1 MRVTNMSHEQNFDE
15 ILGQNLKAL
24 REKKGL
30 SQKELGEA
38 LSETVALQQIQKY
51 EKGVNRISAQR
62 LYEFSVILQ
71 CPIMGFFAGI
81 KNLTEDL
88 ENLKNLYTI
97 TPEQRNNIQA
107 AAENLIDIMKEARV
121 IK

>member
-1 MRVTNMSHEQNFDE
+1 MSHEQNFDE